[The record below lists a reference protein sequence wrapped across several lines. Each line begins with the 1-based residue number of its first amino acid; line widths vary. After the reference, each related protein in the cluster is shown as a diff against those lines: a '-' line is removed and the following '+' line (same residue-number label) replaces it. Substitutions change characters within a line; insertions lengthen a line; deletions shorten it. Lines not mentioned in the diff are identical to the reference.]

1 MRASTDE
8 TSMHVRGSTPS
19 SLVPRLPVS
28 LLNRLVLGAAMAIG
42 GAGCDKDAG
51 PPQVPA
57 YLFDSR
63 VPYDGEL
70 EKLKKA
76 GEDPAKILHPLSAL
90 ELAKQ
95 LDPGK
100 RYAYVV
106 LPNGNLMVAPKPDSA
121 VWSHPILASGQ
132 AVKAAGYLRMER
144 SGDTISKLTIDGDSI
159 TYCPTSDA
167 LESALRTFAQMK
179 VPREVMRIDNRPPDC
194 WSPPKASSSA
204 SGVPRPSFGT
214 VMLSVARRFEVL
226 GRAHKAKRNDL
237 ALYQLEELEETF
249 RNEIPYTALPPLPPG
264 VSITPFLES
273 MTSFNVPTLRKAL
286 ESKDD
291 KEIRNAYESMSK
303 TCNGCHAAAKRE
315 FVEVPSIP
323 GELVPRLDPKP

>member
-1 MRASTDE
+1 MRASIAKPP
-8 TSMHVRGSTPS
+8 MPARGSTAS
-19 SLVPRLPVS
+19 FPRFRVS
-28 LLNRLVLGAAMAIG
+28 AALLLGATIAVG
-42 GAGCDKDAG
+42 GVVGCEKDPG

-63 VPYDGEL
+63 VPLEGEL

-76 GEDPAKILHPLSAL
+76 GEDPNKVLRPLSAL
-90 ELAKQ
+90 ELSKQ
-95 LDPGK
+95 IEPGK
-100 RYAYVV
+100 SYAFVV
-106 LPNGNLMVAPKPDSA
+106 LPNGGLVLAPKPDMPA
-121 VWSHPILASGQ
+121 WSQAHPVLASGQ
-132 AVKAAGYLRMER
+132 AVKAAGHLRMEK
-144 SGDTISKLTIDGDSI
+144 SGDTITKLTIDGDSD

-167 LESALRTFAQMK
+167 MRSALATLVQMK
-179 VPREVMRIDNRPPDC
+179 VPSETLRIDNRPPDC
-194 WSPPKASSSA
+194 FGAKKAPAASA
-204 SGVPRPSFGT
+204 SAVPHPSFGT
-214 VMLSVARRFEVL
+214 VMLSVARRFEVI

-264 VSITPFLES
+264 VSIAPFLES
-273 MTSFNVPTLRKAL
+273 MTSFNVPNLRKAL
-286 ESKDD
+286 ESKDP
-291 KEIRNAYESMSK
+291 KEIAGAYESMAK